1 MIIPRV
7 SSTHLTTISFDG
19 LTNPNCLNV
28 NLLNNE
34 ATSAYKDNINIDPC
48 IVNWDIGINE
58 NKVKS
63 TKKTTIS
70 WAKLEK

>member
-34 ATSAYKDNINIDPC
+34 ATSAYKDNINIDPY
-48 IVNWDIGINE
+48 NGPNNLDNGIRLN
-58 NKVKS
+58 
-63 TKKTTIS
+63 
-70 WAKLEK
+70 